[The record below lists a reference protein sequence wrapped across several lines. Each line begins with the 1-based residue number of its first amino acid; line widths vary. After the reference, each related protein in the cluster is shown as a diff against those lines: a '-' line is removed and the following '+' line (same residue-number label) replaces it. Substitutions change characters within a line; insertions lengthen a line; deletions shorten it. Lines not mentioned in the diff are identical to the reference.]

1 MTFLIYIEGNIGS
14 GKSTFAKNLE
24 TKYLKNFLKQNL
36 DAKIIQEPVEE
47 WVKTF
52 DSDGKNIL
60 EKFYENIDRW
70 SFTFQMNSFIS
81 RIKKIQDELE
91 LEPTDVSG
99 FDKEYP
105 MRKALFVERS
115 VFTDKN
121 VFAKNCFESNKMTKM
136 EYDIY
141 CNWNKWL
148 SDKFELAPSAYIYL
162 RCDPKIN
169 NERIIKRARNEEE
182 SIPIEYLTQIHNKH
196 EDWMYNEM
204 KKDVPVLTIDAT
216 EDFTKE
222 EKMEELY
229 KKVYNFIQ
237 SLK

>member
-14 GKSTFAKNLE
+14 GKSTFAKNLGL
-24 TKYLKNFLKQNL
+24 KYLKNFRKQNL
-36 DAKIIQEPVEE
+36 DARIVQEPVDQ
-47 WVKTF
+47 WIKTC

-81 RIKKIQDELE
+81 RTKTIQDELE
-91 LEPTDVSG
+91 KENKGTLG

-105 MRKALFVERS
+105 LRKALFVERS

-148 SDKFELAPSAYIYL
+148 INKFELFPSAYIYL
-162 RCDPKIN
+162 KCNPKVN
-169 NERIIKRARNEEE
+169 SERIKKRSRSEEE

-196 EDWMYNEM
+196 EDWMYHEM
-204 KKDVPVLTIDAT
+204 EKGVPVLTIDAT

-229 KKVYNFIQ
+229 QKVYDFI
-237 SLK
+237 LKLK